1 MLLMEDCVMFY
12 PFFALAAQ
20 SPTRQT
26 TFRRAV
32 VAQVLLVAAVAWIMF
47 RQGPSASPSTFGH
60 ILLIAG
66 IVEGAA
72 LVGWRLTQMPKS
84 QALEFL
90 LVSPLRPP
98 WLFVAEAL
106 VGLTQLAFV
115 TLAGLPILLVLAVSG
130 CLDRLDPLPL
140 VVMPLT
146 WGAVTGL
153 GLAMWAYEPLL
164 VRRVGERLAMGLV
177 LLYLIV
183 GVMAGENLKT
193 WLDCFPDEVRIGLL
207 RSFSALHTHNP
218 FGILAFWLENNV
230 EIAWPRMA
238 GGQLVG
244 LALIGV
250 FTLRGALR
258 LQSHFHEYHYLPA
271 RDVSGDRRPA
281 VGDQPL
287 SWWAVKRVSRFS
299 GRINLWLAGGFGLL
313 YAAYQVLGA
322 NWPAW
327 MGQRV
332 FQLCDELGGVA
343 GLATGLVLMAAVPA
357 AFQYGL
363 WDSNAQDRCKRL
375 ELLLLTDLQAS
386 DYWNAAAAAAWRRGR
401 GYFAVALLLW
411 GAAALGGKVPLLF
424 VVAAAAAGVLLW
436 ALYFALGFRAFSRGH
451 QANGLGLLLTVGLPL
466 AAYGLQR
473 LQWPLLGDLLPPA
486 SIYRAGTA
494 SLSLTW
500 LFGPML
506 IALLTLLVARRS
518 LKGCDAELRR
528 WYDVHSGHKVVS

>member
-1 MLLMEDCVMFY
+1 MLY

-20 SPTRQT
+20 SPTRQY
-26 TFRRAV
+26 TFRRAAVAHVLV
-32 VAQVLLVAAVAWIMF
+32 VAFMAWMLIPQ
-47 RQGPSASPSTFGH
+47 RPSASPSTFGH

-66 IVEGAA
+66 IVEGAV

-115 TLAGLPILLVLAVSG
+115 TLAGLPILLLLAVCGS
-130 CLDRLDPLPL
+130 LDRLDPLPL
-140 VVMPLT
+140 TVMPLT

-164 VRRVGERLAMGLV
+164 VRRLGERMAMGLV

-193 WLDCFPDEVRIGLL
+193 WLDCFPDEMRVGFL
-207 RSFSALHTHNP
+207 RSFAALHTHNP
-218 FGILAFWLENNV
+218 FGILAFWLENPV

-238 GGQLVG
+238 GAQLTG
-244 LALIGV
+244 LVLLGV
-250 FTLRGALR
+250 FALR
-258 LQSHFHEYHYLPA
+258 AALRIQGHFHEYHYLPA
-271 RDVSGDRRPA
+271 RDVSGDWRPA
-281 VGDQPL
+281 VGDHPL

-313 YAAYQVLGA
+313 YAAYQMLGA

-332 FQLCDELGGVA
+332 FQLCDEFGGVA
-343 GLATGLVLMAAVPA
+343 GLTSGLVVLAAVPA

-375 ELLLLTDLQAS
+375 ELLLLTELQPS

-424 VVAAAAAGVLLW
+424 VLTAAAAGVLLW
-436 ALYFALGFRAFSRGH
+436 ALYFTLGFRAFSRGH
-451 QANGLGLLLTVGLPL
+451 QANGVGLLLTIGLPL

-473 LQWPLLGDLLPPA
+473 LQWPLLSDLLPPGA
-486 SIYRAGTA
+486 IYRAGTA
-494 SLSLTW
+494 SLSLTG
-500 LFGPML
+500 LLGPIL
-506 IALLTLLVARRS
+506 VAALTLLVARRS
-518 LKGCDAELRR
+518 LSRCDAELRR
-528 WYDVHSGHKVVS
+528 WYDVHSGRKVVT